1 MRQGFILRQYRKI
14 YRFDN
19 WMRRHFTLTGQL
31 VIAFMIAA
39 AVFGVNTKQST
50 TYQLFVFLL
59 VLLIFSLLNS
69 AFNRLKVTLTRKLP
83 RYGMVGE
90 PLCYSVTLTNL
101 TSKTYDRLA
110 LCEQLAESLPSPAQ
124 LNRFY
129 QSDKQPWFKQGISF
143 RQWLRYLAFQRGGV
157 IAETALPNLAQTP
170 LQVKISFIPTR
181 RGSISFADSYLAKPD
196 LLGLFR
202 RLIVLKA
209 HQSCLVLPKHYPLK
223 PLTLAGKRKYQA
235 GGVSLAS
242 SVGNS
247 SEFMSLRDYQ
257 RGDPLNSIHWKSFA
271 KHGKLIVK
279 EYQDEYFVRRALL
292 LDTFVGDAAV
302 EQFEAAV
309 SVAASIALNERQNEA
324 LLDLMFVGLQTYCF
338 TTGRG
343 VDQLPHLQEILAAVQ
358 SSTEGSFS
366 QLQQAVLARA
376 GLCSS
381 LACVLM
387 HWDDAR
393 QNFIK
398 QLLARD
404 LPVAVFLLHDGSLT
418 EAQCVN
424 KPEHFHLLDY
434 HHLAEQLAAL

>member
-1 MRQGFILRQYRKI
+1 MRQGFVLRQYRKV

-19 WMRRHFTLTGQL
+19 WIRRHFTFTGHL
-31 VIAFMIAA
+31 VVTFMIAA

-59 VLLIFSLLNS
+59 VLLVFSWLNS
-69 AFNRLKVTLTRKLP
+69 AFSRLKVTLTRQLP
-83 RYGMVGE
+83 RYGIVGE
-90 PLCYSVTLTNL
+90 PLHYSVTLTNL
-101 TSKTYDRLA
+101 TNRTYDRLA
-110 LCEQLAESLPSPAQ
+110 LCEQLAETLPSATQ
-124 LNRFY
+124 LKSFY
-129 QSDKQPWFKQGISF
+129 RLDKQPWFKQGVSF
-143 RQWLRYLAFQRGGV
+143 RRWLRYLAYRRGGV
-157 IAETALPNLAQTP
+157 IAETALADLGQTP

-181 RGSISFADSYLAKPD
+181 RGSITFAESYLAKPD

-202 RLIVLKA
+202 RLIVLKSA
-209 HQSCLVLPKHYPLK
+209 QTCLVLPKHYPVK

-235 GGVSLAS
+235 GGVSLAN

-257 RGDPLNSIHWKSFA
+257 RSDPLNSIHWKSFA

-292 LDTFVGDAAV
+292 LDTFVGDAAT

-309 SVAASIALNERQNEA
+309 SVAASIAVNERQNEA

-338 TTGRG
+338 TSGRG
-343 VDQLPHLQEILAAVQ
+343 VDQLPHLLEILAAVQ
-358 SSTEGSFS
+358 SSAEGSFV
-366 QLQQAVLARA
+366 QLRQAVLARA
-376 GLCSS
+376 GLCSN
-381 LACVLM
+381 LVCVLM
-387 HWDDAR
+387 HWDEAR
-393 QNFIK
+393 QDFIK
-398 QLLARD
+398 QLLALD

-418 EAQCVN
+418 EPQCAN
-424 KPEHFHLLDY
+424 KPDHFYLLDY

>member
-1 MRQGFILRQYRKI
+1 MLQGFVLRQYRKV

-19 WMRRHFTLTGQL
+19 WMRRHFTFTGHL
-31 VIAFMIAA
+31 VVTFMIAA

-59 VLLIFSLLNS
+59 ALLVFSGLNS
-69 AFNRLKVTLTRKLP
+69 RFNRLKVTLSRRLP

-90 PLCYSVTLTNL
+90 PLCYTVTLTNL
-101 TSKTYDRLA
+101 TTRTYDRLA
-110 LCEQLAESLPSPAQ
+110 LCEQLTETLPSPAQ
-124 LNRFY
+124 LKNFY
-129 QSDKQPWFKQGISF
+129 RLDKLPWFKQGISF
-143 RQWLRYLAFQRGGV
+143 RLWLRYLAYQRGGV
-157 IAETALPNLAQTP
+157 IAETALPDLEQTP

-181 RGSISFADSYLAKPD
+181 RGAISFSDSYLAKPD

-209 HQSCLVLPKHYPLK
+209 PQTCLVLPKHYPIK
-223 PLTLAGKRKYQA
+223 PLTLSGKRKYQA
-235 GGVSLAS
+235 GGVSLAN

-247 SEFMSLRDYQ
+247 SEFMSLRDYR

-292 LDTFVGDAAV
+292 LDTFVGDAAP

-309 SVAASIALNERQNEA
+309 SVAASIAVNERQNEA
-324 LLDLMFVGLQTYCF
+324 LLDLMFVGLQAYCF
-338 TTGRG
+338 TAGRG
-343 VDQLPHLQEILAAVQ
+343 VDQLPHLQEILAGVQ
-358 SSTEGSFS
+358 SSSEGSFV

-381 LACVLM
+381 LVCVLM
-387 HWDDAR
+387 HWDQAR
-393 QNFIK
+393 QDFIK
-398 QLLARD
+398 QLLAHD

-418 EAQCVN
+418 KQHCAN
-424 KPEHFHLLDY
+424 KPEHFYLLDY
-434 HHLAEQLAAL
+434 RHPAEQLAAL

>member
-1 MRQGFILRQYRKI
+1 MLQSFLLGQYRKV

-19 WMRRHFTLTGQL
+19 WMRRHFTFTGHLL
-31 VIAFMIAA
+31 VAFMIAA

-59 VLLIFSLLNS
+59 VLLVLSVLNS
-69 AFNRLKVTLTRKLP
+69 SFNRLKVTLNRRLP

-90 PLCYSVTLTNL
+90 PLRYSVTLTNL
-101 TSKTYDRLA
+101 TPRTYDRLA
-110 LCEQLAESLPSPAQ
+110 LYEQLSETQPDATQ
-124 LNRFY
+124 LLKFY
-129 QSDKQPWFKQGISF
+129 QLHQSPWFKQAVSF
-143 RQWLRYLAFQRGGV
+143 RRWLRYLAYQRGGV
-157 IAETALPNLAQTP
+157 IAETSLPDFAQTP
-170 LQVKISFIPTR
+170 LQVQISFIPTR
-181 RGSISFADSYLAKPD
+181 RGTITFTDSYLAKPD

-209 HQSCLVLPKHYPLK
+209 QQSCLILPKHYPIK

-235 GGVSLAS
+235 GGVSLAN

-292 LDTFVGDAAV
+292 LDTFAGDAAT

-309 SVAASIALNERQNEA
+309 SVAASIAVNERQNEA

-338 TTGRG
+338 TAGRG

-358 SSTEGSFS
+358 SSEQDSFT
-366 QLQQAVLARA
+366 QLQRAVLDRI

-381 LACVLM
+381 LVCVLM
-387 HWDDAR
+387 HWDQAR
-393 QNFIK
+393 QDFIK
-398 QLLARD
+398 QLLSHD
-404 LPVAVFLLHDGSLT
+404 LPIAVFLLHDGSLT
-418 EAQCVN
+418 QQQCAN
-424 KPEHFHLLDY
+424 KPEHFYLFDY
-434 HHLAEQLAAL
+434 HRLAEQLAAL